1 MTVEA
6 LDYIC
11 NRVTNSFEFET
22 NYKKL
27 FLTISKNRFTNSESN
42 PLTVSEYKKLLK
54 YCDLLS
60 NSIHSTHRNLALKII
75 SSLYELYKYDENCQI
90 VAK

>member
-11 NRVTNSFEFET
+11 NRVTNSFEFEN

-27 FLTISKNRFTNSESN
+27 FLTISKNRFSNTESN
-42 PLTVSEYKKLLK
+42 PLTASEYKKLLK

-60 NSIHSTHRNLALKII
+60 NSAHSTHRNLA
-75 SSLYELYKYDENCQI
+75 
-90 VAK
+90 